1 MHANET
7 ERKKINKWI
16 KEVLIF
22 HCREGKKKGGGR
34 GGKVIVTAL
43 NIEKKKK
50 KKSKDRARNY
60 SDPAMIGASPHLFHF
75 LIKPNTRPNEFA
87 NHVIAGD
94 WRRRPG
100 QTRDLFCK
108 ISIKR
113 LNRLIHRIAQIEGG
127 YLVERVEYE

>member
-1 MHANET
+1 M
-7 ERKKINKWI
+7 
-16 KEVLIF
+16 
-22 HCREGKKKGGGR
+22 
-34 GGKVIVTAL
+34 TAL

>member
-1 MHANET
+1 MDK
-7 ERKKINKWI
+7 RSINFS
-16 KEVLIF
+16 LP
-22 HCREGKKKGGGR
+22 RGKKKGGGE
-34 GGKVIVTAL
+34 VIVTAL